1 MRSSSS
7 RIQDE
12 EDILNG
18 YPLLALN
25 STPTPSRFR
34 EANVVDTDDASLAT
48 EIFDILREENVNLNE
63 GAKDSLKSVLAQ
75 HSLRTQGILKG

>member
-7 RIQDE
+7 RRQDE

-18 YPLLALN
+18 YTLPALN

-34 EANVVDTDDASLAT
+34 EANVADKDDAGLAT
-48 EIFDILREENVNLNE
+48 EIFDVLHEENVNLNE
-63 GAKDSLKSVLAQ
+63 DAKDGLKSVLAR
-75 HSLRTQGILKG
+75 HSLRIQGILRG